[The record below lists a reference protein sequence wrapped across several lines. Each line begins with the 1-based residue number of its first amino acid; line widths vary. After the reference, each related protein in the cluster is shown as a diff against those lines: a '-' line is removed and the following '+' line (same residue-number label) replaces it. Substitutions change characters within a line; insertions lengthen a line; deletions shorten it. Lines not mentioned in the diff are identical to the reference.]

1 MNRTLLLA
9 RFSMSAALFLCAALF
24 RPPAANAQ
32 YIYLDTNGDGVH
44 TDADIVN
51 PSGTTTIAIW
61 LDTGHDKDGTLQSCN
76 SHTGAPHS
84 YGGTPPDPGLDIF
97 SYDVY
102 LVVTDGT
109 VTWGDFEDH
118 MGFENFS
125 PPDGRDPS
133 KLHAAYF
140 IPTGE
145 FGRPAG
151 LHKLG
156 EITAT
161 VQFGTPSIG
170 FAPMTGWDFT
180 SFGTHCSAS
189 QDYPNS
195 YVYAVDW
202 FDADGIAYGGPINHA
217 PRLDPLGPISVV
229 ETATRE
235 LEVDATDG
243 DGQALVFSKVSGPGY
258 VTVETVDGGNGTGV
272 GRVRVTPQVTDVGGT
287 RAVIRVSDGVFWCDR
302 PLDIQVLPLLRM
314 NAPSDI
320 VITYRASAYQSLS
333 AECHTGRAL
342 TFFLVSGP
350 SFVTVW
356 KDGAGTYGLSAV
368 PARGDI
374 GAWNVTVGVNDGVIG
389 DQRTLRVQ
397 VVPDGT
403 NSPPVAVTDAPFGGI
418 VGRPITFNASQSR
431 DPDGDPLTY
440 LWEFGDGT
448 AATAAKATHV
458 YTSAGEYP
466 VSLTVRDPSIATTV
480 TTSARVQGLAA
491 ARAYFEGGPGAA
503 LAAGAGKDVCI
514 RVEPFGSSF
523 ECSELGP
530 KSLYVTLDAGAAGR
544 ITAIGVDPSDKMDGD
559 GNNVADRGIMFSAGD
574 VAGLLARSTGRE
586 LSLRVEGS
594 LDGGGAFTA
603 PLQISLLRHP
613 GPLEAGMSPNP
624 MNPSSQLSW
633 VTTRAGRVDV
643 RVYDALGRLVRRAVD
658 GVTMPAGYHQIG
670 IDGRGDLGQRLSSG
684 VYYYRI
690 ETAEGAAR
698 GRFAIL
704 R

>member
-61 LDTGHDKDGTLQSCN
+61 LDTKHDKDGTLQSCN

-161 VQFGTPSIG
+161 VQFGTPSIR

-287 RAVIRVSDGVFWCDR
+287 RAVIRVLIRSDQ
-302 PLDIQVLPLLRM
+302 P
-314 NAPSDI
+314 N
-320 VITYRASAYQSLS
+320 
-333 AECHTGRAL
+333 
-342 TFFLVSGP
+342 
-350 SFVTVW
+350 
-356 KDGAGTYGLSAV
+356 
-368 PARGDI
+368 
-374 GAWNVTVGVNDGVIG
+374 
-389 DQRTLRVQ
+389 
-397 VVPDGT
+397 
-403 NSPPVAVTDAPFGGI
+403 
-418 VGRPITFNASQSR
+418 
-431 DPDGDPLTY
+431 
-440 LWEFGDGT
+440 
-448 AATAAKATHV
+448 
-458 YTSAGEYP
+458 
-466 VSLTVRDPSIATTV
+466 
-480 TTSARVQGLAA
+480 
-491 ARAYFEGGPGAA
+491 
-503 LAAGAGKDVCI
+503 
-514 RVEPFGSSF
+514 
-523 ECSELGP
+523 
-530 KSLYVTLDAGAAGR
+530 
-544 ITAIGVDPSDKMDGD
+544 
-559 GNNVADRGIMFSAGD
+559 
-574 VAGLLARSTGRE
+574 RST
-586 LSLRVEGS
+586 
-594 LDGGGAFTA
+594 
-603 PLQISLLRHP
+603 
-613 GPLEAGMSPNP
+613 
-624 MNPSSQLSW
+624 
-633 VTTRAGRVDV
+633 
-643 RVYDALGRLVRRAVD
+643 RR
-658 GVTMPAGYHQIG
+658 
-670 IDGRGDLGQRLSSG
+670 
-684 VYYYRI
+684 
-690 ETAEGAAR
+690 
-698 GRFAIL
+698 
-704 R
+704 

>member
-1 MNRTLLLA
+1 MESPMEVPSITHRGSTRWAPSRWSRL
-9 RFSMSAALFLCAALF
+9 
-24 RPPAANAQ
+24 RPGSSRSTR
-32 YIYLDTNGDGVH
+32 L
-44 TDADIVN
+44 
-51 PSGTTTIAIW
+51 
-61 LDTGHDKDGTLQSCN
+61 
-76 SHTGAPHS
+76 
-84 YGGTPPDPGLDIF
+84 
-97 SYDVY
+97 
-102 LVVTDGT
+102 
-109 VTWGDFEDH
+109 
-118 MGFENFS
+118 
-125 PPDGRDPS
+125 
-133 KLHAAYF
+133 
-140 IPTGE
+140 
-145 FGRPAG
+145 
-151 LHKLG
+151 
-156 EITAT
+156 TAT
-161 VQFGTPSIG
+161 VKPS
-170 FAPMTGWDFT
+170 
-180 SFGTHCSAS
+180 SS
-189 QDYPNS
+189 
-195 YVYAVDW
+195 
-202 FDADGIAYGGPINHA
+202 
-217 PRLDPLGPISVV
+217 PR
-229 ETATRE
+229 
-235 LEVDATDG
+235 
-243 DGQALVFSKVSGPGY
+243 
-258 VTVETVDGGNGTGV
+258 
-272 GRVRVTPQVTDVGGT
+272 QVTDVGGT

-389 DQRTLRVQ
+389 DQKTLRVQ
-397 VVPDGT
+397 VVPDGI

-574 VAGLLARSTGRE
+574 VAGLLARS
-586 LSLRVEGS
+586 
-594 LDGGGAFTA
+594 
-603 PLQISLLRHP
+603 
-613 GPLEAGMSPNP
+613 LEAGMSPNP

-658 GVTMPAGYHQIG
+658 GVTMPAGYHQIE

>member
-61 LDTGHDKDGTLQSCN
+61 LDTKHDKDGTLQSCN

-217 PRLDPLGPISVV
+217 PRLDRRRRSSPRLLQGIG
-229 ETATRE
+229 TGLR
-235 LEVDATDG
+235 
-243 DGQALVFSKVSGPGY
+243 
-258 VTVETVDGGNGTGV
+258 DGGNR
-272 GRVRVTPQVTDVGGT
+272 GRRERDRCRT
-287 RAVIRVSDGVFWCDR
+287 RPRDA
-302 PLDIQVLPLLRM
+302 
-314 NAPSDI
+314 
-320 VITYRASAYQSLS
+320 AS
-333 AECHTGRAL
+333 HGRRRH
-342 TFFLVSGP
+342 
-350 SFVTVW
+350 
-356 KDGAGTYGLSAV
+356 AG
-368 PARGDI
+368 
-374 GAWNVTVGVNDGVIG
+374 
-389 DQRTLRVQ
+389 
-397 VVPDGT
+397 
-403 NSPPVAVTDAPFGGI
+403 
-418 VGRPITFNASQSR
+418 
-431 DPDGDPLTY
+431 GDPG
-440 LWEFGDGT
+440 FG
-448 AATAAKATHV
+448 
-458 YTSAGEYP
+458 
-466 VSLTVRDPSIATTV
+466 R
-480 TTSARVQGLAA
+480 
-491 ARAYFEGGPGAA
+491 
-503 LAAGAGKDVCI
+503 
-514 RVEPFGSSF
+514 
-523 ECSELGP
+523 
-530 KSLYVTLDAGAAGR
+530 
-544 ITAIGVDPSDKMDGD
+544 
-559 GNNVADRGIMFSAGD
+559 
-574 VAGLLARSTGRE
+574 GLL
-586 LSLRVEGS
+586 V
-594 LDGGGAFTA
+594 
-603 PLQISLLRHP
+603 
-613 GPLEAGMSPNP
+613 
-624 MNPSSQLSW
+624 
-633 VTTRAGRVDV
+633 
-643 RVYDALGRLVRRAVD
+643 
-658 GVTMPAGYHQIG
+658 
-670 IDGRGDLGQRLSSG
+670 
-684 VYYYRI
+684 
-690 ETAEGAAR
+690 
-698 GRFAIL
+698 
-704 R
+704 